1 MQTTMEGIRALIK
14 TKLESL
20 TKDNGDPLFGEVFD
34 YANGDFTK
42 YPVAVV
48 LPTGGSTGSG
58 VDTHRIERTFS
69 FQVTL
74 YQEQSQAG
82 KTKEEAN
89 DIMTKATDKVIIAFD
104 QDPDLSGEIQIVRV
118 VSMDYSFRVAAGTF
132 TFATFQVD
140 CAVIVPNYN

>member
-1 MQTTMEGIRALIK
+1 MNTTAEEIRGLIAA
-14 TKLESL
+14 KLSAL
-20 TKDNGDPLFGEVFD
+20 TKDNGDPLFGEVFE

-48 LPTGGSTGSG
+48 LPTGGSTGSE

-82 KTKEEAN
+82 KTKQEAD
-89 DIMTKATDKVIIAFD
+89 DIMIKATDKIIIAFD
-104 QDPDLSGEIQIVRV
+104 QDPDLSGAIEKVRV
-118 VSMDYSFRVAAGTF
+118 VTMDYNFRVAAGTYL
-132 TFATFQVD
+132 FATFQVD
-140 CAVIVPNYN
+140 CVVIVPNY